1 MAMLNPQDEIVANRF
16 SKQEAKER
24 LGRPVCSKVAIDG
37 IPAGARGYV
46 MQVDEMEGNSYELI
60 VEWHQLVEGKRQ
72 HNWFSRDEYERCLT
86 DV

>member
-1 MAMLNPQDEIVANRF
+1 MFKTQENAVANRF
-16 SKQEAKER
+16 SKQEAQER

-37 IPAGARGYV
+37 IPAGAHGYV
-46 MQVDEMEGNSYELI
+46 MQVDEIEGNSYELI

-72 HNWFSRDEYERCLT
+72 HNWFCRDEYERCLT